1 MFVLFFSFLTNH
13 FNMRN
18 TFLIL
23 FLILTACQSNSGFII
38 KGQLPDKT
46 YDGEVIYLVPLENA
60 IKERVDSATIRDGKF
75 HFQGETKKSEIY
87 IIRAKPILRF
97 RLEELLV
104 VREPGEVIVTIGTN
118 SSASGTALNDS
129 LQHWKEKKKI
139 FDSLNDGLVNRLR
152 IADESEKFA
161 LNQKADSLSKFTKDF
176 HSKFVENNKNNIVGK
191 FVEKIMAS
199 SFSRE

>member
-1 MFVLFFSFLTNH
+1 
-13 FNMRN
+13 MRN

-139 FDSLNDGLVNRLR
+139 FDSLNEGLVNRLR
-152 IADESEKFA
+152 IADESEKFT
-161 LNQKADSLSKFTKDF
+161 LNQKADSLSKFAKDF

-191 FVEKIMAS
+191 FVEKIMGS